1 MSTAKGREA
10 EDKAARYLQRHGYDI
25 IARNVRGG
33 RGELDIVARKG
44 DILAFVE
51 VKAHK
56 HRDSSLEAVHTE
68 KCARLRSAAL
78 AWLAK
83 HPNDMSLQCR
93 FDLIILT
100 PKRGLSFLPPALEHL
115 EDVFR

>member
-1 MSTAKGREA
+1 VSTEKGRKA
-10 EDKAARYLQRHGYDI
+10 EQAAARYLQRHGYDI
-25 IARNVRGG
+25 LDRNARGG
-33 RGELDIVARKG
+33 RGELDIVARDA

-56 HRDSSLEAVHTE
+56 HRDSSLEAVHRD
-68 KCARLRSAAL
+68 KCERLRSAAL

-83 HPNDMSLQCR
+83 HPQYATLQCR

-100 PKRGLSFLPPALEHL
+100 PRQGLVCWPKLEHL
-115 EDVFR
+115 KDIFR

>member
-1 MSTAKGREA
+1 VSTKKGRKA
-10 EDKAARYLQRHGYDI
+10 ESTAARYLQRHGYDI
-25 IARNVRGG
+25 LDRNARGG
-33 RGELDIVARKG
+33 RGELDIVAQVG

-56 HRDSSLEAVHTE
+56 CRDSSLEAVHVD
-68 KCARLRSAAL
+68 KCERLRSAAL

-83 HPNDMSLQCR
+83 HPKHATLQCR

-100 PKRGLSFLPPALEHL
+100 PRQGLICWSKLEHL
-115 EDVFR
+115 KDIFR